1 MIRYNIEQLEDGL
14 YLVEYYKVET
24 GPIKEIY
31 VVSFELTHGNEIDYI
46 HIENIDS
53 LSDDGIGRAYEYFEL
68 IENDVINSIKNK

>member
-24 GPIKEIY
+24 EPIKEIY